1 MSQGRNNLDKQ
12 ETLTY
17 ILYVKLKYFGHA
29 AFKITQEKY
38 GVRVITDPYEPE
50 CYDGS
55 IRFSEIEDETEF
67 VTVSHNHPD
76 HSNFVGLT
84 SKPEVIK
91 SIGKMEKAGII
102 FNGIEAYHDNSKGA
116 ERGRNIVYT
125 IKADDITVCHLG
137 DLGHILT
144 DEQIKKIGSVDVLLI
159 PVGGG
164 PTIDKGSV
172 DSVINA
178 LKPKIIIPM
187 HYKSDKCSLNIA
199 GVDQFLKG
207 RKGVRNFKESEIA
220 ITKDSLP
227 REAEIF
233 VIPPSN

>member
-1 MSQGRNNLDKQ
+1 M
-12 ETLTY
+12 
-17 ILYVKLKYFGHA
+17 KLKYFGHA
-29 AFKITQEKY
+29 AFKITQERY

-50 CYDGS
+50 CYDSS

-67 VTVSHNHPD
+67 VTVSHSHPD
-76 HSNFVGLT
+76 HSNFAGLT

-91 SIGKMEKAGII
+91 SIGKIEKAGII
-102 FNGIEAYHDNSKGA
+102 FNGIETYHDKSKGA

-137 DLGHILT
+137 DLGHTLT
-144 DEQIKKIGSVDVLLI
+144 EEQIKKIGGVDVLLI

-164 PTIDKGSV
+164 TTIDKSSV

-187 HYKSDKCSLNIA
+187 HYKSDKCGLNIA
-199 GVDQFLKG
+199 GIDQFLKG
-207 RKGVRNFKESEIA
+207 RKGVRHFKESEIA

-227 REAEIF
+227 RETEIF